1 MSHGKLLGLLTAT
14 MLVLSGCADTPGA
27 GVQSASPSAADP
39 VVSLVRTGG
48 FAGVH
53 DEVTIGADGSWTV
66 TDRTGTSRTGH
77 LTDQQRDALRRLAAD
92 PRLAQESTR
101 IQGPSRCA
109 DVYNYVLTVNGRRIS
124 FIDCP
129 TDDNRPLASIA
140 LIELA
145 TRATSG

>member
-1 MSHGKLLGLLTAT
+1 LGQFEGGSKGGT
-14 MLVLSGCADTPGA
+14 SR
-27 GVQSASPSAADP
+27 SAADP
-39 VVSLVRTGG
+39 VVSLIRTGG

-66 TDRTGTSRTGH
+66 TDRTGTSRTGR

-92 PRLAQESTR
+92 PRLVQEPTR
-101 IQGPSRCA
+101 TQGPSRCA

-140 LIELA
+140 LIELV